1 MAAAGKPKWGWY
13 KTIRPDWEPAAPLKY
28 KSLRWCM
35 VYYFAHA
42 VSHKGLDIRAIRSVI
57 KPIGHG
63 MEPKIF
69 WGIKRYQGLIGK
81 RAVVF
86 L

>member
-1 MAAAGKPKWGWY
+1 
-13 KTIRPDWEPAAPLKY
+13 
-28 KSLRWCM
+28 M

-42 VSHKGLDIRAIRSVI
+42 VSHKGLDIRAIRAVI

-69 WGIKRYQGLIGK
+69 WGIKRYQGFIGNRMLLPGAARLK
-81 RAVVF
+81 
-86 L
+86 

>member
-1 MAAAGKPKWGWY
+1 
-13 KTIRPDWEPAAPLKY
+13 
-28 KSLRWCM
+28 M

-42 VSHKGLDIRAIRSVI
+42 VSHKGLDIKAIRSVI

-63 MEPKIF
+63 MALKIF
-69 WGIKRYQGLIGK
+69 WGINRCQGLVRTK
-81 RAVVF
+81 RAPR